1 MAVSTER
8 RRAHVVLPTALLRE
22 IDARVG
28 PRQRS
33 EFIQEAI
40 ENELRRLRRIEAFER
55 AVATPT
61 LGIPEWET
69 SESTA
74 AWVRELRQ
82 EWEERQQAIDSHIES
97 S

>member
-8 RRAHVVLPTALLRE
+8 RRAHVVLPTALLNE

-40 ENELRRLRRIEAFER
+40 ENELRRLRRIESFEQ

-61 LGIPEWET
+61 EGIPDWEYT
-69 SESTA
+69 ESTA
-74 AWVRELRQ
+74 EWLRALRQ
-82 EWEERQQAIDSHIES
+82 ESESARQSP
-97 S
+97 